1 VSEIHVRNELN
12 TENSSSDEEI
22 SRSTSAESDV
32 REGKKLKEIVI
43 DDDVELSIDLTVRDP
58 QPHKSVTLNVSLE
71 DIQGSLKKRK
81 KPKEATDIKVRFRS
95 QINPESNKSAEQEL
109 QKQIS
114 KEDFAK
120 MTIIGQFNLGF
131 IVTKLQ
137 NDLFIIDQHATD
149 EKYNFEQLQANTV
162 MENQILVK

>member
-1 VSEIHVRNELN
+1 
-12 TENSSSDEEI
+12 
-22 SRSTSAESDV
+22 
-32 REGKKLKEIVI
+32 
-43 DDDVELSIDLTVRDP
+43 
-58 QPHKSVTLNVSLE
+58 
-71 DIQGSLKKRK
+71 
-81 KPKEATDIKVRFRS
+81 VRFRS

-149 EKYNFEQLQANTV
+149 GKVQL
-162 MENQILVK
+162 